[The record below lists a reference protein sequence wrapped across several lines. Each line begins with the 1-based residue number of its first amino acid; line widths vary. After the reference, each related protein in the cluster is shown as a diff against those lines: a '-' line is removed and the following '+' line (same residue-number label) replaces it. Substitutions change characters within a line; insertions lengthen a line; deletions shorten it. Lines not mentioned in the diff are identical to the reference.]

1 MKPPVPTPPPED
13 LARLRALYETRRDVT
28 VAELAAECG
37 LSLWRLKKYARL
49 HGWHRRRL
57 PHGLTRKPGQAAG
70 RHRGFVCTGL
80 ETCRE
85 REAMVGRLFAA
96 CEEQVAA
103 AVERLAAKGEDL
115 VPEREAR
122 TLAVLA
128 RTIER
133 LSALDK
139 KRASKDTGDADDR
152 PLPRDYAE
160 LRAELARRLADLEG
174 EGAGE
179 CVPGGADGG

>member
-1 MKPPVPTPPPED
+1 MKPAATSPSPRWPPS
-13 LARLRALYETRRDVT
+13 
-28 VAELAAECG
+28 AA
-37 LSLWRLKKYARL
+37 SASRRLKKYASVY
-49 HGWHRRRL
+49 GWRRRRF
-57 PHGLTRKPGQAAG
+57 PHGMTRKPGQGPG
-70 RHRGFVCTGL
+70 RHRGFPCTGF

-103 AVERLAAKGEDL
+103 AVDRLAAKGEDL

-133 LSALDK
+133 LAALDR
-139 KRASKDTGDADDR
+139 KRASKDAGDADDR

-160 LRAELARRLADLEG
+160 LRAELARRLADLEDQ
-174 EGAGE
+174 GAGE
-179 CVPGGADGG
+179 RVPGQSDGR

>member
-1 MKPPVPTPPPED
+1 MTSPVPTPPPEE

-37 LSLWRLKKYARL
+37 LSVWRLKKYARL

-57 PHGLTRKPGQAAG
+57 PHGLTRKPGQGAG

-85 REAMVGRLFAA
+85 REAMVGKLLAA
-96 CEEQVAA
+96 CEEQVTA
-103 AVERLAAKGEDL
+103 AVDRLAAKGEDL

-133 LSALDK
+133 LAALDR
-139 KRASKDTGDADDR
+139 KRAPNDAGDADDR

-179 CVPGGADGG
+179 RVPGGADAG